1 MLKVIDLLRLPSM
14 RQGYVAAG
22 HEGVNCTIKKLEIM
36 EEPYPAVRKFLV
48 PSEFMLTNFWS
59 MKEDEQGRFHLVKAM
74 IEEKCAGLGIMS
86 APHLKNT
93 IDENIIELANQYGFP
108 ILYIPKD
115 SRWGDIISE
124 YSVLSHS
131 TMVTSLEGKLEEA
144 LNIFAE
150 SNIDGSLG
158 TFCGKIGR
166 LLDLPMIMSTDHV
179 YSSNME
185 NINVEQVMA
194 KINLVCQTGREL
206 IISPITIRVNDN
218 NYVLVYFGKMSLTAA
233 YITDGGFH
241 DVLLKVFQK
250 IAPALTKE
258 LDKRCTATNKV
269 KEVSGIKDVSDTPKF
284 IALIKAGQK
293 NIEKRLNPAYILYEK
308 NIDMQYCI
316 VLIPDSLHKKSEIY
330 HLYQE
335 MIQRINPD
343 LFIFSR
349 ESYETREFLNEIE
362 PLKYMVNTL
371 SYLKGIYAAD
381 ELPLL
386 YMIAHSPQ
394 EYKAHLFPGAGNV
407 KKLDENRVF
416 LDTLRLYA
424 VLHNITDVAN
434 LLGIHVNSVK
444 YRVTKAQ
451 QCINCKEENMS
462 GEALSIRNLLILE
475 FLVA

>member
-1 MLKVIDLLRLPSM
+1 M

-22 HEGVNCTIKKLEIM
+22 HEGVGCTIKKLEIM
-36 EEPYPAVRKFLV
+36 EEPYPAVKKFLV
-48 PSEFMLTNFWS
+48 PYEFMLTNFWS
-59 MKEDEQGRFHLVKAM
+59 MKEDEQGRFELVKAM
-74 IEEKCAGLGIMS
+74 IEKKCAGLGVMS
-86 APHLKNT
+86 APHLENT
-93 IDENIIELANQYGFP
+93 IDERLIELANQYGFP

-124 YSVLSHS
+124 YSVLSHA
-131 TMVTSLEGKLEEA
+131 TMVTSVEGKLEEV
-144 LNIFAE
+144 LNAFTDFHM
-150 SNIDGSLG
+150 NGSLG
-158 TFCGKIGR
+158 VFCGKIGKI
-166 LLDLPMIMSTDHV
+166 LGLPVIMSADHV

-185 NINVEQVMA
+185 NMNVDQVMA
-194 KINLVCQTGREL
+194 KINLVCRTGRES

-218 NYVLVYFGKMSLTAA
+218 NHVLVYLGTTSLAAA
-233 YITDGGFH
+233 YIKDNGFH
-241 DVLLKVFQK
+241 DLILKVFQK

-258 LDKRCTATNKV
+258 LDKRCSVTATEKAGRGKLNF
-269 KEVSGIKDVSDTPKF
+269 SDTPMF
-284 IALIKAGQK
+284 IVLIKTCLK
-293 NIEKRLNPAYILYEK
+293 NIEKKLNHDYILYEK
-308 NIDMQYCI
+308 NIDMNYCI
-316 VLIPDSLHKKSEIY
+316 ILIPDGLHKKSEIY
-330 HLYQE
+330 HVYQE
-335 MIQRINPD
+335 MIHSMKPD

-407 KKLDENRVF
+407 KKLEEDIVF

-444 YRVTKAQ
+444 YRATKALQ
-451 QCINCKEENMS
+451 YINCKEENIL
-462 GEALSIRNLLILE
+462 GEASSIRNLLILE